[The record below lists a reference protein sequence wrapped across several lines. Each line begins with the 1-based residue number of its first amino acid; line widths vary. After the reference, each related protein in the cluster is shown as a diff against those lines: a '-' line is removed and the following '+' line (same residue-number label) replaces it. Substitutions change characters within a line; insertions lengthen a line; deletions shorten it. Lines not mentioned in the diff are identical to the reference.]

1 MRIENVFS
9 VKDNQSFRNQLLN
22 YSSKFEH
29 FVFLDSCDNAVY
41 GETEFDYLF
50 AAGNYASLIAN
61 AGNAF
66 AELQQF
72 IDTYKEWC
80 FGYLGYDLKNESEKL
95 SSKNQ
100 DRIAFPDMLFFIPEI
115 IVRVKNGEVKVS
127 ILLESSITSTGEEI
141 FNNICEEKS
150 DINFERNN
158 INLLPRIPKKDYLEK
173 INKIRKNIIDGDVYE
188 LTFCQEFY
196 SENVNI
202 EPLIVFQELCKKS
215 KAPFSVLFR
224 WENKYLISASPERFL
239 QKKGDT
245 IVSQPIKGTSKR
257 STDPIVDAQLKTELY
272 NSEKD
277 RAENVMIVDL
287 VRNDLARIGKTGT
300 IKVDELFGIYSF
312 EQVHQMVSTISAN
325 VKEDILISDIL
336 KNTFPMGSMTG
347 APKVM
352 AMELIEN
359 YEESKR
365 GLFSGAF
372 GYISPEGD
380 FDFNVVIRSIIYDAL
395 QQYISVQVGGA
406 IVFDSVAEKEYEEC
420 VLKLSGFV
428 GVFGG
433 GT

>member
-1 MRIENVFS
+1 
-9 VKDNQSFRNQLLN
+9 
-22 YSSKFEH
+22 
-29 FVFLDSCDNAVY
+29 
-41 GETEFDYLF
+41 
-50 AAGNYASLIAN
+50 
-61 AGNAF
+61 
-66 AELQQF
+66 
-72 IDTYKEWC
+72 
-80 FGYLGYDLKNESEKL
+80 
-95 SSKNQ
+95 
-100 DRIAFPDMLFFIPEI
+100 MLFFIPEI

-257 STDPIVDAQLKTELY
+257 SSDPLVDAQLKTELY

-420 VLKLSGFV
+420 VLKLSGIV